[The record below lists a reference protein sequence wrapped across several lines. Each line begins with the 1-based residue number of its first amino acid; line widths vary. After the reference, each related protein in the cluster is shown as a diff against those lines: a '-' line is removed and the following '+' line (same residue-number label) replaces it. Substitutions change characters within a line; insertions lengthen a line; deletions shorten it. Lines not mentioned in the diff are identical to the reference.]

1 MEHKVSIRD
10 YNAVANQLNIG
21 NTKQKAMGKVIAQ
34 TVLNCL
40 KLKKEYIVLDSDNK
54 EHYNILKLVKRAKQ
68 IEQHKN
74 NQHGTRQVK
83 QFTKKKENKIT
94 ELTPEQIENWRKV
107 LSVKIGPYA
116 LIMPDRDLIVFA
128 NNMQNNIDKM
138 E

>member
-54 EHYNILKLVKRAKQ
+54 EHYNILKLVKRAK
-68 IEQHKN
+68 
-74 NQHGTRQVK
+74 
-83 QFTKKKENKIT
+83 
-94 ELTPEQIENWRKV
+94 
-107 LSVKIGPYA
+107 
-116 LIMPDRDLIVFA
+116 
-128 NNMQNNIDKM
+128 
-138 E
+138 